1 MTSDHTK
8 PTVGWIGTGV
18 MGRWMC
24 HHILPLAD
32 KTYVY
37 NRTRSKTDALAAE
50 GAIVVDSP
58 AEIAQKADIIFTI
71 VGHPSDVEEVYFSG
85 QGVLAHLRPNTICV
99 DMTTT
104 KPSLALAIHQAA
116 QERGC
121 ASLDAPVSGGDVGA
135 REGKLTIMVGGDDTS
150 YHQVEPFFAAM
161 GKAWS
166 LQGGP
171 GSGQHTKMCN
181 QIVIA
186 GTMIGMCES
195 LVYAHKAGLDG
206 NTMVQTISGGA
217 AACWSL
223 DNLAPRVLKNNYDPG
238 FMIDHFVKDMGIA
251 LEESRAMGLA
261 LPGLALVQQLYI
273 ALQGSGGGKLGT
285 QALVLALNRLHDT
298 PDHGRVQP

>member
-1 MTSDHTK
+1 MTREYKK

-24 HHILPLAD
+24 HHILPLAAQ
-32 KTYVY
+32 TYVY
-37 NRTRSKTDALAAE
+37 NRTRSKTDELAAE

-71 VGHPSDVEEVYFSG
+71 VGHPSDVEEVYFSS
-85 QGVLAHLRPNTICV
+85 QGILAHLRPNTICV

-104 KPSLALAIHQAA
+104 KPSLAIAIHKRS
-116 QERGC
+116 QEKGC
-121 ASLDAPVSGGDVGA
+121 MSLDAPVSGGDVGA
-135 REGKLTIMVGGDDTS
+135 REGKLTIMVGGDEQA
-150 YHQVEPFFAAM
+150 YKQIEPFFSAM

-171 GSGQHTKMCN
+171 GAGQHTKMCN

-223 DNLAPRVLKNNYDPG
+223 DNLAPRVLKDNYDPG

-285 QALVLALNRLHDT
+285 QALVLALNRLNDT
-298 PDHGRVQP
+298 PHNGRV